1 MVKKKQKI
9 LALVIILLALG
20 VSFVYAFFFQ
30 EKPIARESLPEVKGF
45 EKFAPSKITFADQ
58 KKVVLFFNA
67 TWCVTCNEVM
77 LELPTIQIPENILFL
92 SVDFD
97 TESELRKK
105 YGVALQHT
113 FVEVNSSG
121 EMVQKW
127 AGGSLK
133 EAVEKL
139 K

>member
-1 MVKKKQKI
+1 MVKKKQKF
-9 LALVIILLALG
+9 LALTIILLALC
-20 VSFVYAFFFQ
+20 VSFVYAFLLK
-30 EKPIARESLPEVKGF
+30 EKTVQNVSLPEVSGF

-67 TWCVTCNEVM
+67 TWCVTCNELM
-77 LELPTIQIPENILFL
+77 LELSTVKIPEDILFL

-97 TESELRKK
+97 TETELRKK
-105 YGVALQHT
+105 YSVALQHT
-113 FVEVNSSG
+113 FVEVNSKG
-121 EMVQKW
+121 EMLQKW

-133 EAVEKL
+133 EAIEKL